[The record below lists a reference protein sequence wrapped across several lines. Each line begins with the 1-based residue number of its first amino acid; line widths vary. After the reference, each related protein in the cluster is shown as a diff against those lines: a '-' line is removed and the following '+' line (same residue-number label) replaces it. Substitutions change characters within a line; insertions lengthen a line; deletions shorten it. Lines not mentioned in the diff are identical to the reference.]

1 MVPALQVHILMT
13 GSRPSATAYL
23 VAKGLLFLSF
33 DPQLGFLVPG
43 PAAEA
48 SGWFVESQRL
58 LRSLKRPWFRALVRL
73 LQSLSVPGILLH
85 YALRKRYLEETVR
98 NGLRDGFRQVV
109 ILGAGFDTLA
119 WRLHREFPEAGFWEV
134 DHPLTQREKRRVLD
148 ARGGCGANLHFLP
161 VDFANFPANLPGS
174 LRGQICP
181 RVGSAAYDLTRDT
194 LFVAEGV
201 LMYLKP
207 AEIDA
212 IFEAAGQPRGRSRFA
227 FTFMGPEG
235 FVNASPLVGLWL
247 RLKGEPFQWSIRPDD
262 LPAYLKRHGWA
273 LRGLATA
280 ETLRSLYLPPS
291 RRVSLARGESI
302 CIAER
307 LEKVTS

>member
-1 MVPALQVHILMT
+1 VVPALQVHILMT
-13 GSRPSATAYL
+13 DSRPSATAYL

-33 DPQLGFLVPG
+33 DPQLGFLVPA

-48 SGWFVESQRL
+48 TGWFVESKRL
-58 LRSLKRPWFRALVRL
+58 LRSMERPWFRALVRL

-119 WRLHREFPEAGFWEV
+119 WRLHREFPAAGFLEV
-134 DHPLTQREKRRVLD
+134 DHPRTQREKKRVLN

-161 VDFANFPANLPGS
+161 VDFARQQLAVALSRSG
-174 LRGQICP
+174 
-181 RVGSAAYDLTRDT
+181 AYDPALDT

-201 LMYLKP
+201 LMYLNP

-212 IFEAAGQPRGRSRFA
+212 IFEAVTRHRGRSRFA
-227 FTFMGPEG
+227 FTFMGPQG

-247 RLKGEPFQWSIRPDD
+247 RLRGEPFQWSIRPYC
-262 LPAYLKRHGWA
+262 LPAYLSWRGLA
-273 LRGLATA
+273 LRGLATT
-280 ETLRSLYLPPS
+280 ETLRCLYLPKSLP
-291 RRVSLARGESI
+291 VSLARGESI

-307 LEKVTS
+307 LEEVTS

>member
-1 MVPALQVHILMT
+1 MT
-13 GSRPSATAYL
+13 HSRPSATAYL

-33 DPQLGFLVPG
+33 DPELGFLVPAS
-43 PAAEA
+43 AAEA

-58 LRSLKRPWFRALVRL
+58 LRSMERPWFRALVRL

-119 WRLHREFPEAGFWEV
+119 WRLHREFPEVSFLEV
-134 DHPLTQREKRRVLD
+134 DHPRTQREKKRVLS
-148 ARGGCGANLHFLP
+148 ARGRCGANLRFLP
-161 VDFANFPANLPGS
+161 VDFASRQLAGVLSRSG
-174 LRGQICP
+174 L
-181 RVGSAAYDLTRDT
+181 YDLTLDT

-207 AEIDA
+207 PEVDA
-212 IFEAAGQPRGRSRFA
+212 IFEVAGQHRARSRFA

-235 FVNASPLVGLWL
+235 FTNASPLAGLWL
-247 RLKGEPFQWSIRPDD
+247 RLRGEPFQWSIRPDS
-262 LPAYLKRHGWA
+262 LPAYLSCRGWA
-273 LRGLATA
+273 LRGLATT
-280 ETLRSLYLPPS
+280 ETFRCLYLPKS

-307 LEKVTS
+307 LEEVAS